1 MNSLVLSGQ
10 ERQKPSGFPPDHGL
24 QKKNEPVVFQ
34 DQQEMGNE
42 RADSMQAWGW
52 I

>member
-10 ERQKPSGFPPDHGL
+10 ERQKRSGFPLDHGL
-24 QKKNEPVVFQ
+24 QKYMNQ

-42 RADSMQAWGW
+42 RGDSMQVVLPE
-52 I
+52 